1 VAADTGSIGG
11 TGSHEFH
18 VLADS
23 GEDDIAYCPTSDYA
37 ANVELAEALAPAASP
52 GAGNNMEKVQRPG
65 QDSLRRCCRI
75 PLLPLTRI
83 VKSIAVFSEKDDGS
97 KTLRCCCCAVTMN

>member
-23 GEDDIAYCPTSDYA
+23 GEDDIAFCPSSDYA
-37 ANVELAEALAPAASP
+37 ANVELAEALAPPATPRCRQS
-52 GAGNNMEKVQRPG
+52 MEKVHTPG
-65 QDSLRRCCRI
+65 KMACADVAEF
-75 PLLPLTRI
+75 LPCPDKI
-83 VKSIAVFSEKDDGS
+83 VKSIA
-97 KTLRCCCCAVTMN
+97 

>member
-23 GEDDIAYCPTSDYA
+23 GEDALAYCPDSDFA
-37 ANVELAEALAPAASP
+37 ANVELAEALAPAA
-52 GAGNNMEKVQRPG
+52 ARPP
-65 QDSLRRCCRI
+65 LRSHAERLPRRARSRCEDVAEFLGCR
-75 PLLPLTRI
+75 
-83 VKSIAVFSEKDDGS
+83 
-97 KTLRCCCCAVTMN
+97 